1 MAGRPGFFGG
11 IRQSDAPD
19 RDAEFG
25 YGPGL
30 GEGSPFVRLG
40 DLTAADPGAGRT
52 PGFDPV
58 WGTLGSPSAEV
69 GDPWQTPSPDVET
82 GPIVDV
88 EIFGNGFQITGQIC
102 TGQFPRLS
110 DWLNMQ
116 QGFIKVQE
124 GTLAH
129 LGPGNMPDPD
139 HQKGTLWVRLNQVV
153 LVAER
158 STASTSRPGAPVV
171 QKERRKAT
179 IVTPG
184 YSLRGI
190 LHVHTYGSMK
200 QFLETPDPHFIP
212 LTDLLVR
219 WTSDPTLVTRF
230 PFALVNREQ
239 LISLL
244 DEPAS
249 PGGEGSQLDGES
261 EADMPLHRRWG
272 AA

>member
-19 RDAEFG
+19 RDADFG
-25 YGPGL
+25 YAPR
-30 GEGSPFVRLG
+30 EGSPFIRLG
-40 DLTAADPGAGRT
+40 DLTGAELGAGRT

-58 WGTLGSPSAEV
+58 WGTLGSPMDEAV
-69 GDPWQTPSPDVET
+69 DPWQTQSADVEA

-88 EIFGNGFQITGQIC
+88 EIFGDGFQITGQIC

-116 QGFIKVQE
+116 QGFIRVQE

-129 LGPGNMPDPD
+129 LGPGNMPDPE

-158 STASTSRPGAPVV
+158 STATSLRPGAPVV

-179 IVTPG
+179 IMTPG
-184 YSLRGI
+184 YSLRGY
-190 LHVHTYGSMK
+190 LHVHTFGSMK

-249 PGGEGSQLDGES
+249 PSGEGSALDGES
-261 EADMPLHRRWG
+261 EDVPLRRWG

>member
-1 MAGRPGFFGG
+1 MANRPGFFGG
-11 IRQSDAPD
+11 IRQSDASE

-25 YGPGL
+25 Y
-30 GEGSPFVRLG
+30 ESTTEERSQFVRLG
-40 DLTAADPGAGRT
+40 DLTGMSGNTA
-52 PGFDPV
+52 GFDPV
-58 WGTLGSPSAEV
+58 WGTLGSPSSEAA
-69 GDPWQTPSPDVET
+69 DPWQTRTEDSDA
-82 GPIVDV
+82 GPIVEV
-88 EIFGNGFQITGQIC
+88 EIFGDGFQISGRIG

-116 QGFIKVQE
+116 QGFIQVQSA
-124 GTLAH
+124 TISH
-129 LGPGNMPDPD
+129 LGNGNMPDPEN
-139 HQKGTLWVRLNQVV
+139 QKGALWVRLSQIV

-158 STASTSRPGAPVV
+158 TGIIAPRPGAPVV

-184 YSLRGI
+184 YSLRGNI
-190 LHVHTYGSMK
+190 HLHTYGSMK
-200 QFLETPDPHFIP
+200 QFLESPDPHFIP

-219 WTSDPTLVTRF
+219 WTCDPTLVARF

-244 DEPAS
+244 DEPIA
-249 PGGEGSQLDGES
+249 PGGEGTAADAGSA